1 VTFELR
7 PHSVDEPRP
16 DAVETG
22 LSAWEDDHC
31 VGEVGSLGLD
41 VTVPGGA
48 RLTTTALTRLSVA
61 STHLDRGVHAE
72 LVERFLAEA
81 QLAGFVAASTGA
93 AEEAVFGQYGFAS
106 ASDTCSVTID
116 PRRARPIHRPAE
128 GSVRALAID
137 EVATVLPDLYDRCAR
152 HRAGTISRS
161 DTMWQRQLQRH
172 GDSGS
177 HLRVDVHDDSV
188 HADGYVRYALPG
200 DDPGGPVANRVG
212 TVIELFGTDAA
223 VERALWEHLMSIEG
237 VDEWRAEQRPVDDP
251 LRLAAAD
258 PRSVRVEGRND
269 EHWLR
274 LLDVDTAI
282 GARTYGPTDRCL
294 TIQVRDPLFSS
305 NCGTWRIDSYGAFRS
320 HNEPELVA
328 DVSGLSAA
336 YLGGTSWRELHEA
349 GRVHERR
356 SGAVTD
362 ADALFAHRPEPFCG
376 TSFQVRS

>member
-1 VTFELR
+1 VTFEFR
-7 PHSVDEPRP
+7 PGSVDEPRP

-22 LSAWEDDHC
+22 LTAWDGDRC
-31 VGEVGSLGLD
+31 VGEVGSIGLD

-48 RLTTTALTRLSVA
+48 RLTTTVLTRLSVA
-61 STHLDRGVHAE
+61 STHLDRGVHGE
-72 LVERFLAEA
+72 LVERLLTEA
-81 QLAGFVAASTGA
+81 QLAGFVAASAGA
-93 AEEAVFGQYGFAS
+93 AEEAVFGQHGFGS
-106 ASDTCSVTID
+106 ASDTCSVTVD

-128 GSVRALAID
+128 GSVRELAVD
-137 EVATVLPDLYDRCAR
+137 ELATVLPELYDRCAR

-161 DTMWQRQLQRH
+161 ETMWQWILQQH
-172 GDSGS
+172 DGDD
-177 HLRVDVHDDSV
+177 HLRVTVHDDSV
-188 HADGYVRYALPG
+188 NSDGYVRYALPG
-200 DDPGGPVANRVG
+200 EDPGGPVASRVG
-212 TVIELFGTDAA
+212 TVIELFGIDAS
-223 VERALWEHLMSIEG
+223 VERALWDHVMSIEG
-237 VDEWRAEQRPVDDP
+237 VDEWRAEHRPVDEP

-258 PRSVRVEGRND
+258 PRSVRVESRTD

-282 GARTYGPTDRCL
+282 GARTYGPTDRGL

-328 DVSGLSAA
+328 DVSALSAA

-362 ADALFAHRPEPFCG
+362 ADALFAHRPAPFCG
-376 TSFQVRS
+376 TSFQVRP